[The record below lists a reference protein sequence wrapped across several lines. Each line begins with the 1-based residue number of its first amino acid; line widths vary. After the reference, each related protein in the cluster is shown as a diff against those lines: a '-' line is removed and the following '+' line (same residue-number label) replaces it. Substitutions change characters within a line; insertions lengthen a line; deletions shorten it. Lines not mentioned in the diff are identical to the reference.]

1 MAKQPR
7 TKAELEKLRD
17 IAEDYYIRLGKT
29 GREISEILDISEQT
43 ISNWKKGREGEQT
56 WDERRRNAQLT
67 PVRLK
72 DLLMEEARKVV
83 AGETS
88 ALNADQLSKIMA
100 AINTLDKT
108 VNPRVVMT
116 VFQGFDNFMAET
128 DPAMAIKFTE
138 YHKMYLQHLIS
149 LES

>member
-83 AGETS
+83 AGEKST
-88 ALNADQLSKIMA
+88 LNADQLSKIMA
-100 AINTLDKT
+100 AINTLDKS